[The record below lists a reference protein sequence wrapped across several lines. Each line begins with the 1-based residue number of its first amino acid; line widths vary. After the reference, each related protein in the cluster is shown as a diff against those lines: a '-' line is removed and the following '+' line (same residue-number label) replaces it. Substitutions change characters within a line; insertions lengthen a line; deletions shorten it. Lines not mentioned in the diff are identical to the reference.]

1 MLLFVGDGAFGFS
14 AMEFESAVR
23 QRLPIVCVVSNNH
36 GWRDVSHEQDMWY
49 GPGRHVATELA
60 DTRYDRL
67 AEALGG
73 HGEHVTRLTEL
84 RPALARAF
92 ESGKPAIVNVQT
104 DPAVLSDLLRNLG
117 SMGIN

>member
-1 MLLFVGDGAFGFS
+1 V
-14 AMEFESAVR
+14 
-23 QRLPIVCVVSNNH
+23 ISNNH
-36 GWRDVSHEQDMWY
+36 GWRDVSHEQDMWF

-73 HGEHVTRLTEL
+73 HGERVTRLPEL

-92 ESGKPAIVNVQT
+92 ESGKAAIVDVET

-117 SMGIN
+117 EMGIN